1 MDQPVIAA
9 HVRKHKGKGAVR
21 KLRENNQMPAI
32 FYGPKAEPIML
43 AVDCPELERIIR
55 LGVHENMILDL
66 QVETDQ
72 GAETRKVMLKDLTI
86 DPVKDIYLH
95 ADFCEISMD
104 KEISVSVPIHTINT
118 PAGVKE
124 GGFLQHIRRE
134 LTISCLPDKLIKFLE
149 LDVSGL
155 EIGDSL
161 HVRDIELPE
170 GIRSADEDHLTIAVL
185 AAPAV
190 AEEEEEVEA
199 EGAEAEGAEAEGA
212 EAKVETSEES

>member
-9 HVRKHKGKGAVR
+9 HVRKQKGKGAVR
-21 KLRENNQMPAI
+21 RLRENNQIPAI
-32 FYGPKAEPIML
+32 FYGPKTEPIML
-43 AVDCPELERIIR
+43 AVDYPELERVIR
-55 LGVHENMILDL
+55 SGVHANMILDL

-72 GAETRKVMLKDLTI
+72 GTETRKVMLKDLII
-86 DPVKDIYLH
+86 DPIKDIYLH

-104 KEISVSVPIHTINT
+104 KEILVSIPIHTINT

-134 LTISCLPDKLIKFLE
+134 LTISCLPDKLISFLE
-149 LDVSGL
+149 LDVSSL
-155 EIGDSL
+155 DIGDSL

-170 GIRSADEDHLTIAVL
+170 GIRSVDEGHLTIAVL
-185 AAPAV
+185 AAPTV
-190 AEEEEEVEA
+190 AELEEEVEEEVE
-199 EGAEAEGAEAEGA
+199 EGAEAEEA